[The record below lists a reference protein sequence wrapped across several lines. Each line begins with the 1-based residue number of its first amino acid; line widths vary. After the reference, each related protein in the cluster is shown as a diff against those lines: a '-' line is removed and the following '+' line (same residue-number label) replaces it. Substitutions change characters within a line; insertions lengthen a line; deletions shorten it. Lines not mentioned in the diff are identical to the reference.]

1 MIRDPPADQ
10 LRRSP
15 ESSDDDDGATG
26 SGEPAG
32 PLMPGPAFAN
42 WPFGDLEV
50 DLSSKK
56 KPGVW
61 ANGPGNGRSNC
72 RWSAAGGHDLR
83 RLCRGYEQP
92 MGLQDQLREV
102 DAGERGLED
111 CTENALSDAMRRI
124 HRYNFRRPTAK
135 TKNKRRQPDTSQP
148 DASTV
153 LYAGCRGR
161 DVLFSWGEE
170 CGSTVNT
177 KNNKNNNKMRS
188 LVVTA
193 HSRAILAKLVYL
205 PGVAEDGPSYPAPF
219 GLLLG

>member
-1 MIRDPPADQ
+1 
-10 LRRSP
+10 
-15 ESSDDDDGATG
+15 
-26 SGEPAG
+26 
-32 PLMPGPAFAN
+32 
-42 WPFGDLEV
+42 
-50 DLSSKK
+50 
-56 KPGVW
+56 
-61 ANGPGNGRSNC
+61 
-72 RWSAAGGHDLR
+72 
-83 RLCRGYEQP
+83 

-170 CGSTVNT
+170 WQHGKHKEQQKLQQNEKFGGDRALEGHFGQTGIPAWSCRRWPKLPRSVRAPAGLGVERPITKHKRLGGEDLGHARLLRPSRAVCGSGGRTPKYVA
-177 KNNKNNNKMRS
+177 RS
-188 LVVTA
+188 CA
-193 HSRAILAKLVYL
+193 
-205 PGVAEDGPSYPAPF
+205 
-219 GLLLG
+219 